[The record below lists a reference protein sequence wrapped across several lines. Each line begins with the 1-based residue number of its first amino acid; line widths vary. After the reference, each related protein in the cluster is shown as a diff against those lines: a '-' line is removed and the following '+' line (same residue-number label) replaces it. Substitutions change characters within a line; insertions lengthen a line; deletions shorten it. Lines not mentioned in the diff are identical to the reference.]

1 MHTFSKKALMYIVSA
16 VSMGMCSVSAVA
28 HHSFAAY
35 NMAEV
40 KSTDGTLKQFRWGAP
55 HSSLILNY
63 TNESGEKMQMS
74 IVSGSPLMFSKQGF
88 NPRDFKSGE
97 KVTVTYHP
105 NVNGKPGGALAT
117 ITLPNGQT
125 FSDTEAASAAPPPKA
140 D

>member
-1 MHTFSKKALMYIVSA
+1 MTIFSKISLVRVLSA
-16 VSMGMCSVSAVA
+16 ACLGLATQSAVA

-40 KSTDGTLKQFRWGAP
+40 KAVDGTLKQFRWGAP
-55 HSSLILNY
+55 HSSLVLY
-63 TNESGEKMQMS
+63 FQNEAGEKEQMS

-88 NPRDFKSGE
+88 NPRDFRSGE
-97 KVTVTYHP
+97 KVSVTYHP
-105 NVNGKPGGALAT
+105 NVNGKPGGALST

-125 FSDTEAASAAPPPKA
+125 FSDTEAASAAPPPTA